1 MQNKNKEN
9 FSNVDSCPICQNSQL
24 KSLRKAKNI
33 LIVKI
38 RREK

>member
-1 MQNKNKEN
+1 MQNQNKEN
-9 FSNVDSCPICQNSQL
+9 FSNVDGCPICQNSKL

>member
-1 MQNKNKEN
+1 MQNQNKEN
-9 FSNVDSCPICQNSQL
+9 FSNIDSCSICKNYQL